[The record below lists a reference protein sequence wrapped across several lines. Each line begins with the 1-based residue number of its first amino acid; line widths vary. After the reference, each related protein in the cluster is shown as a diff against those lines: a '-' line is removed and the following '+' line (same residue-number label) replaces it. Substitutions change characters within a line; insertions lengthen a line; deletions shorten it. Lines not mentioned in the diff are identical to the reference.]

1 MKALAIVGPGQAE
14 LIDLPQP
21 SPMDGEV
28 EIALAYVG
36 YCGSDLTSFR
46 GLNPLVTYPRVPGH
60 EVAGTITG
68 LGPHVAGLAVGQTV
82 TVLPYFNCGT
92 CRACNAGKPNAC
104 LHNQTMGVQREGA
117 MTARIVVPQEKV
129 IPVSGLSLRDMA
141 LIEPC
146 SVGFH
151 AVNRAQ
157 LMPAE
162 TVVVLG
168 CGMIGL
174 GALMGSLRAGAKVIV
189 VDLSRRKLDIALKLG
204 AAHAICPE
212 DGDVA
217 AQIAALLPEG
227 PDVVIEAVGAAVT
240 FLQAVDIVGQ
250 CGRVVYIGYAKDP
263 VSYDT
268 KRFLTKE
275 LDIRG
280 ARNAVHSD
288 FDNVIEWL
296 KGHPEAGDLIVTAT
310 AKLDEAPRA
319 LAHWD
324 QNPGSYTKI
333 LVQIESTH
341 EA

>member
-1 MKALAIVGPGQAE
+1 MKALAIVSPGQAE
-14 LIDLPQP
+14 IIDLPQP
-21 SPMDGEV
+21 SPNDGEV
-28 EIALAYVG
+28 EIELAFVG
-36 YCGSDLTSFR
+36 YCGSDLTSYR

-60 EVAGTITG
+60 EVAGTIVG
-68 LGPHVAGLAVGQTV
+68 LGPNVPGLSLGQTV
-82 TVLPYFNCGT
+82 TVLPYFNCGA
-92 CRACNAGKPNAC
+92 CRACKAGRPNAC
-104 LHNQTMGVQREGA
+104 VHNQTMGVQREGA
-117 MTARIVVPQEKV
+117 MTARIVVPHEKV
-129 IPVSGLSLRDMA
+129 IPVTDLPLRDIA

-157 LMPAE
+157 LRQGE
-162 TVVVLG
+162 TVVILG

-174 GALMGSLRAGAKVIV
+174 GALMGSLRAGATVIA
-189 VDLSRRKLDIALKLG
+189 VDLSRSKLDIARQLG
-204 AAHAICPE
+204 ASAIICPE
-212 DGDVA
+212 DGDVE

-227 PDVVIEAVGAAVT
+227 PDVIIEAVGASAT

-280 ARNAVHSD
+280 ARNAVRSD

-296 KGHPEAGDLIVTAT
+296 KGHREAGALIVTTT
-310 AKLDEAPRA
+310 AKLDEAPSA
-319 LAHWD
+319 LAHWH

-333 LVQIESTH
+333 LIEFD
-341 EA
+341 AADKA